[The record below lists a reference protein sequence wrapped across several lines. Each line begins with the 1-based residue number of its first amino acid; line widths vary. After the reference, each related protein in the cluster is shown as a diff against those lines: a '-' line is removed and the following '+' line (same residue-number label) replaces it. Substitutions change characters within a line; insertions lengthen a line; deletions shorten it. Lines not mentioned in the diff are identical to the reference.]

1 MKKNASQAAESGEDT
16 VVFPWDFKK
25 HEAIMDAARDVCE
38 TSADAIMCFLVAVV
52 FLLHDREAAHHLLD
66 SAYDAIENQ
75 HEAPEEAKELH

>member
-1 MKKNASQAAESGEDT
+1 MKKNAQADESGEDT

-25 HEAIMDAARDVCE
+25 HEAIMNTARDVCE

-75 HEAPEEAKELH
+75 HEAPEEGKELH

>member
-75 HEAPEEAKELH
+75 HESPKEGKELH

>member
-1 MKKNASQAAESGEDT
+1 MKKNAQADESAEDT
-16 VVFPWDFKK
+16 VVFPWEFKK
-25 HEAIMDAARDVCE
+25 HEAIMNTARDVCE